1 MTSHIFAIGQCVN
14 LRRTGAATTK
24 PLQVFVV
31 KALLPPLGG
40 GTSGLEFQY
49 RIKSEGESYERVA
62 VEHQLEGTGPIE
74 AAGGAAAT
82 PPSLKPSPRKVA
94 AAKSSVV
101 KSSVAKS
108 SVLNAEAQRVFAVRP

>member
-14 LRRTGAATTK
+14 LRRTGAAPTK

-74 AAGGAAAT
+74 VAGGTAAM
-82 PPSLKPSPRKVA
+82 PPSLKQSARKVA
-94 AAKSSVV
+94 AV

-108 SVLNAEAQRVFAVRP
+108 SVINAEAQRVFAVRP